1 MISAHDASELLQCGC
16 LVMLLRPGHTHTKLC
31 AAHRQEAF
39 APPRGKPDLGAV
51 LVPAAVLESETPK
64 PEWDDL

>member
-1 MISAHDASELLQCGC
+1 MISAHDAGELLQCGC
-16 LVMLLRPGHTHTKLC
+16 LVMLLRPGHTQTKLC

-39 APPRGKPDLGAV
+39 ESSVRS
-51 LVPAAVLESETPK
+51 PAAVLKSSTPK